1 MQEIHYIQIAPV
13 ATSKVQFV
21 SNFTITADK
30 DQKTAKYLILKI
42 AVDSDKTNGVVEIPI
57 FISANGK
64 YPNLETKRMQQKFHS
79 GAPFVA
85 VEIERLKIINTKE
98 SLYGFGT
105 SFSIVDNPLDFI
117 EEEDTL

>member
-79 GAPFVA
+79 GAPFVS
-85 VEIERLKIINTKE
+85 VEIANLIIYKKE
-98 SLYGFGT
+98 SLYGFGA
-105 SFSIVDNPLDFI
+105 SFSIVDNPLDYI
-117 EEEDTL
+117 EEEDSL

>member
-1 MQEIHYIQIAPV
+1 MSEIPYIQIAPV

-21 SNFTITADK
+21 SSFMITADK

-42 AVDSDKTNGVVEIPI
+42 AVDSDKTDGVVEIPI
-57 FISANGK
+57 FISSNGK
-64 YPNLETKRMQQKFHS
+64 YPNWETERMQQEFRS
-79 GAPFVA
+79 GEPFVS
-85 VEIERLKIINTKE
+85 VEIANLIIYKKE

-117 EEEDTL
+117 EEEDAL